1 MKRSL
6 KKIFLINYHL
16 LEMNVS
22 LLKKMTDYENVMNNL
37 HINKTKLKTITI
49 SFISSYELMS
59 FFFFNWFKIKE
70 NNYQKNNE
78 NRKRK
83 SHRKILA
90 ISNFYKIEKRMYV
103 LLFLKTNDEHLYI
116 KYDSII
122 V

>member
-70 NNYQKNNE
+70 NNYQKTMKTEKE
-78 NRKRK
+78 NPTAK
-83 SHRKILA
+83 
-90 ISNFYKIEKRMYV
+90 F
-103 LLFLKTNDEHLYI
+103 
-116 KYDSII
+116 
-122 V
+122 